1 VGEGLAKRLE
11 ELTGIESRS
20 VVLGHLQRGGTPVA
34 FDRNLGNRLG
44 LAAADALNDG
54 AFGQMVALH
63 GTNIVRVALESA
75 TGVLKTVPAERYRE
89 ATAFFGA

>member
-1 VGEGLAKRLE
+1 
-11 ELTGIESRS
+11 
-20 VVLGHLQRGGTPVA
+20 
-34 FDRNLGNRLG
+34 
-44 LAAADALNDG
+44 
-54 AFGQMVALH
+54 MVALH